1 VLSNAA
7 RVPETCL
14 PGDVAPPILQRLF
27 AQVPLDQKQA
37 LRFDL
42 AQPSGLRA
50 STMNG
55 AQRSLLS
62 ALIDVYVDRLPEA
75 LAEMERARIDI
86 DSVHFAWAGEDRP
99 RRPHYYRLQG
109 PSFVV
114 EYDNTQ
120 DEANHIHAVWRSPA
134 GDFGFDLLREHVSRD
149 H

>member
-1 VLSNAA
+1 
-7 RVPETCL
+7 
-14 PGDVAPPILQRLF
+14 LQRLF

-50 STMNG
+50 STMN
-55 AQRSLLS
+55 
-62 ALIDVYVDRLPEA
+62 VDRLPEA

-109 PSFVV
+109 PSFLV

-120 DEANHIHAVWRSPA
+120 DEANHIHAVWRSPS
-134 GDFGFDLLREHVSRD
+134 GDFGFDLLRGHVSRD